1 MENNIFREKS
11 MQRISS
17 PEQMDDYLRVTNPSI
32 WIILAAVIFLL
43 VSLIVWSTF
52 VSIESR
58 ITGTASVS
66 ENVMTLQLDDD
77 TAAGTIETG
86 MQATVGGID
95 TTITYIG
102 RDAQNAL
109 LIGTETKIP
118 DGVYEVSILYRTTKV
133 IQMLFQ

>member
-17 PEQMDDYLRVTNPSI
+17 PEQMDDYLRVTNPAI
-32 WIILAAVIFLL
+32 WVILAAVILL
-43 VSLIVWSTF
+43 LASLIIWSTF

-77 TAAGTIETG
+77 STAGSIQTG
-86 MQATVGGID
+86 MQVTVGGVD
-95 TTITYIG
+95 TTITYVG

-109 LIGTETKIP
+109 LIGTEAMIP
-118 DGVYEVSILYRTTKV
+118 DGVYELSILYRTTKV
-133 IQMLFQ
+133 IQMLFE